1 MNTRTMTRKR
11 TKTAII
17 PEAPNFPA
25 RPRLLILPACV
36 FLLLIFVCTLH
47 GRNAPKPQRHA
58 VIFGT
63 VWGPDDRAL
72 PGVEVK
78 VRRADSNKKK
88 ARWTL
93 YSNRRGEFEVAVPAG
108 RADYVIWAVTKHYKL
123 PDGKHLQDSPEVTVH
138 IENDERADTG
148 LHLK

>member
-1 MNTRTMTRKR
+1 MTRKR
-11 TKTAII
+11 TKTATT
-17 PEAPNFPA
+17 PEPALSSAPL
-25 RPRLLILPACV
+25 RPSIVLAC
-36 FLLLIFVCTLH
+36 FFFLLIFAGSLH
-47 GRNAPKPQRHA
+47 GRDAPKPQRHA

-63 VWGPDDRAL
+63 VWGPDNRAL

-78 VRRADSNKKK
+78 IRRATDNQKK
-88 ARWTL
+88 AHWTI

-108 RADYVIWAVTKHYKL
+108 KADYLIRAVTRHYKL
-123 PDGKHLQDSPEVTVH
+123 PDGKHLQDSAEVTVH

>member
-1 MNTRTMTRKR
+1 MRKR

-17 PEAPNFPA
+17 PEPA
-25 RPRLLILPACV
+25 RSSALLRFLIVLTWLFSLLISVEP
-36 FLLLIFVCTLH
+36 LH
-47 GRNAPKPQRHA
+47 GRDASKTQRHA

-78 VRRADSNKKK
+78 IRPADSPGKK

-108 RADYVIWAVTKHYKL
+108 KADYVIWAVTRNYKL
-123 PDGKHLQDSPEVTVH
+123 PDGKHLQDSPELTVH